1 MEHPIVLDEEQAK
14 YEDRISLMK
23 QIHEEEMAQLRRVN
37 KERESHLESR
47 IIEFE
52 RTKAEIFEK
61 AKNEAQ

>member
-1 MEHPIVLDEEQAK
+1 
-14 YEDRISLMK
+14 MK